1 MPLQIR
7 RGTDLQRTS
16 MTQPLAVGEL
26 LFVTS
31 PTNRIYVGDGTTLG
45 GIAVTGYTDENAQDA
60 VAPMFTGG
68 SHSGINFVYN
78 DASNI
83 INATVDLSNYN
94 GTISAS
100 SFKGTLVADD
110 STALVDAVD
119 GRIFLDGT
127 VKGNIVPDA
136 DVAYDLGSA
145 TYRFRD
151 LYLSG
156 SSIELGAAT
165 ITAVGSA
172 VNLPLGST
180 MGGVPL
186 AGGAGSDY
194 NGNIIGDDS
203 TIIVNAATKAVTAA
217 GGFTGNLTGNAT
229 SVTNGVYIT
238 DTGTVTNTML
248 AGSIADTK
256 LSTISTAGKVS
267 NSATT
272 ATNANTASAIVSRD
286 GSGNF
291 LANVITSNLIGNV
304 TGNVTGDVVG
314 NLYGDVK
321 GSVFAEDSAVM
332 VDATSGNINAGLL
345 TVTTKINVDNIE
357 AAGISGL
364 NVRSDG
370 TTPLSIT
377 GIGTLGASSGQ
388 VYFNI
393 NAAKG
398 TLAAPTTTTGG
409 DGLGGIS
416 IQGYDGTGYKTA
428 SLIVG
433 NWDASATLVDT
444 FPKSILKLITGGGGS
459 TLRQASLDSLGV
471 FTAPVQQTTVYSVAG
486 TALPS
491 ASTVGNGARA
501 FVSDA
506 TATTFASA
514 YTGGGANNVPVYSD
528 GSVWRIG

>member
-7 RGTDLQRTS
+7 RGTELQRTS
-16 MTQPLAVGEL
+16 MTQPLAAGEL

-156 SSIELGAAT
+156 SSIKLGAAT

-229 SVTNGVYIT
+229 SVTNGVYVT

-248 AGSIADTK
+248 AGSIVDTK

-291 LANVITSNLIGNV
+291 LANVITSNLIG
-304 TGNVTGDVVG
+304 DVVG
-314 NLYGDVK
+314 NLNGDVK

-345 TVTTKINVDNIE
+345 TVTTKINADNIE

-393 NAAKG
+393 KAAKG
-398 TLAAPTTTTGG
+398 TIASPTTSAAG
-409 DGLGGIS
+409 DGLGGIA
-416 IQGYDGTGYKTA
+416 IQGYNGTDYKSA
-428 SLIVG
+428 SLIVAS
-433 NWDASATLVDT
+433 WDSSAVLADVWPKSKLTLV
-444 FPKSILKLITGGGGS
+444 SGGGGS
-459 TLRQASLDSLGV
+459 TFRQAIFDNQGV
-471 FTAPVQQTTVYSVAG
+471 FSAPVLKPGVYADTAARDAAITAPEAGMMIFLTTG
-486 TALPS
+486 TKFQ
-491 ASTVGNGARA
+491 G
-501 FVSDA
+501 
-506 TATTFASA
+506 
-514 YTGGGANNVPVYSD
+514 YTGGAWVDLN
-528 GSVWRIG
+528 

>member
-1 MPLQIR
+1 
-7 RGTDLQRTS
+7 
-16 MTQPLAVGEL
+16 
-26 LFVTS
+26 
-31 PTNRIYVGDGTTLG
+31 
-45 GIAVTGYTDENAQDA
+45 
-60 VAPMFTGG
+60 
-68 SHSGINFVYN
+68 
-78 DASNI
+78 
-83 INATVDLSNYN
+83 
-94 GTISAS
+94 
-100 SFKGTLVADD
+100 
-110 STALVDAVD
+110 
-119 GRIFLDGT
+119 
-127 VKGNIVPDA
+127 
-136 DVAYDLGSA
+136 
-145 TYRFRD
+145 
-151 LYLSG
+151 
-156 SSIELGAAT
+156 
-165 ITAVGSA
+165 
-172 VNLPLGST
+172 

-304 TGNVTGDVVG
+304 TGDVVG

-377 GIGTLGASSGQ
+377 GIGTLGPSSGQ

-398 TLAAPTTTTGG
+398 TLAVPTTTAAG
-409 DGLGGIS
+409 DVLGGIA
-416 IQGYDGTGYKTA
+416 IQGFTGSAYK
-428 SLIVG
+428 
-433 NWDASATLVDT
+433 SAGAMVSGWEAGAVLADT
-444 FPKSILKLITGGGGS
+444 FPKSNLSLVAYGGGS
-459 TLRQASLDSLGV
+459 TIRIATFDSLGV
-471 FTAPVQQTTVYSVAG
+471 FTAPVQKTTVYSVAT

-491 ASTVGNGARA
+491 ASTAGNGARA